1 MAVSS
6 SSSFATPDIF
16 LRDWSDSDE
25 RVKSL
30 FNGLPKVPSNVVTLC
45 RIEDV
50 PVDCT
55 RRYFYDTYYDF
66 NHLLLQRQ
74 CWLRR
79 RTEQLKDGTIQVEFT
94 FTALLNFDEDTIVRK
109 EISGEWEIVKFLKH
123 LFNVPDA
130 VGISSLTQWFSSKL
144 MTYKVA
150 RYYCKEQHDYIDVC
164 GEANFQEAYVV
175 CSSRDKEPSLY
186 KTPVYAKERV
196 MLGLLNPG
204 AYSLISS
211 TSVYELPLIWLTIVK
226 NQQIIDVYLHLDE
239 DRRALMKPE
248 EQIVW
253 MPNDDG
259 EYDGIVN
266 ENKERC
272 GCLIH

>member
-1 MAVSS
+1 MAASS
-6 SSSFATPDIF
+6 SSSFATLDIF

-30 FNGLPKVPSNVVTLC
+30 FNGLSTVPSKVIVLC
-45 RIEDV
+45 RIEQI
-50 PVDCT
+50 PGNCT

-79 RTEQLKDGTIQVEFT
+79 RTEQLEDGTIQVEFT
-94 FTALLNFDEDTIVRK
+94 FTAVLDLEDGSIRK
-109 EISGEWEIVKFLKH
+109 EISGEREIIKFFKR
-123 LFNVPDA
+123 LFGVPDA
-130 VGISSLTQWFSSKL
+130 VEISSLTQWFSGKL

-150 RYYCKEQHDYIDVC
+150 RYYCKEQHYYIDVC
-164 GEANFQEAYVV
+164 GEVNFPEVHVIGSYKNT
-175 CSSRDKEPSLY
+175 DSLLY
-186 KTPVYAKERV
+186 ETQLYAKERV

-204 AYSLISS
+204 AYPLISS
-211 TSVYELPLIWLTIVK
+211 KSVYELPHIWVTIVK
-226 NQQIIDVYLHLDE
+226 DHQIIDIYLRLRE
-239 DRRALMKPE
+239 DRRALMKPK

-272 GCLIH
+272 GCSIH